1 MTVFATL
8 SDKPQ
13 TLDSVVAAP
22 RQPVRSPRPSGAL
35 LGRPDLSDEALLAAI
50 AERLVFEGRD
60 PSHAPGVLKAAIA
73 GKPLALAM
81 LRKLVLPAPQ
91 SALVMPIQS
100 ILRERSG
107 ERSTS
112 SWSKL
117 VSFGR

>member
-8 SDKPQ
+8 PEKTVP
-13 TLDSVVAAP
+13 LDRVAPLP
-22 RQPVRSPRPSGAL
+22 RQPVRSPRTSGML
-35 LGRPDLSDEALLAAI
+35 LGRPDLSDEAVLAAI

-100 ILRERSG
+100 ILRERSS
-107 ERSTS
+107 ERSAS
-112 SWSKL
+112 PWSKL